1 MKRIAYLL
9 IATLVV
15 TFALMGCSKD
25 ESTTTAPPPSNNEE
39 EQAPAFSAQPLDVPD
54 SLANETDPH
63 AQMAVGYI
71 NMANAFVNYMNFVT
85 PPSKTS
91 FEGVGT
97 LSGPPWIYTWPVNIG
112 PDNNYMVTLTIDE
125 DNDYYTWT
133 VELDGVFDGYSVT
146 NFTLI
151 EASQAK
157 DGTSGE
163 LTVYDPES
171 LGIALS
177 VSWVLQN
184 GTYTVTYLMPEEV
197 RIVVTLNPDESG
209 SVEAYEWNGS
219 AFVKVFEAQWT
230 ATGAGEWWTWNIDGT
245 PSGHGTWS

>member
-1 MKRIAYLL
+1 MKKIAFLL
-9 IATLVV
+9 IAIMIVALVV
-15 TFALMGCSKD
+15 AGCSKD
-25 ESTTTAPPPSNNEE
+25 EDKSVAPAPSNNED
-39 EQAPAFSAQPLDVPD
+39 QAPTFSAQPVEVPD

-71 NMANAFVNYMNFVT
+71 NMANAFVNYTSFVT
-85 PPSKTS
+85 PPSKAG

-97 LSGPPWIYTWPVNIG
+97 LGGPPWIYTWSVNTG
-112 PDNNYMVTLTIDE
+112 PDNNYTVTLTIDE

-133 VELDGVFDGYSVT
+133 VELDGVFDGYSIT
-146 NFTLI
+146 DFTLI

-184 GTYTVTYLMPEEV
+184 GTYTFTYLVPEEV
-197 RIVVTLNPDESG
+197 KIVVTLNPDESG

-245 PSGHGTWS
+245 ETGHGTWS